1 MNLNKAREYFSA
13 YHENTLEPGLRQAM
27 DRVLAT
33 DAEIKAEYVTFTR
46 AIEAINAM
54 QTESIETP
62 FDLHERIS
70 ARIDR
75 EVWEKKNKQKVNWM
89 STWWRSLALG
99 GVAVLAIVGTVTTV
113 LRPTQTDSAQASIG
127 GVGGG
132 SASILKMDNGVLRV
146 TVPQANGKSLKAM
159 DAESGQEVLNL
170 DLSKN
175 KVNSPLDNNQEV
187 ARWVTLSVTGGDKV
201 NVVVP
206 GTKTRTETEGSGTML
221 DLAKHL
227 ADFYRAP
234 VEVVGMEN
242 ETKFTWTL
250 QGTSLSDAT
259 TIKTSDS
266 HVMVMKQSDM
276 LRLSK
281 SGK

>member
-33 DAEIKAEYVTFTR
+33 DAEIKAEYVNFTR

-54 QTESIETP
+54 QSESIETP

-75 EVWEKKNKQKVNWM
+75 EVWEKKNKQKSNWM

-99 GVAVLAIVGTVTTV
+99 GVAVLAIVGTFSTV
-113 LRPTQTDSAQASIG
+113 LRPSGSSTANANLVG
-127 GVGGG
+127 GVGD
-132 SASILKMDNGVLRV
+132 SYSILKMDGGVLRV
-146 TVPQANGKSLKAM
+146 TVPQANGKTLKAV
-159 DAESGQEVLNL
+159 DAESGKEVLNL

-175 KVNSPLDNNQEV
+175 KVNSPLDNNQDV
-187 ARWVTLSVTGGDKV
+187 ARWVTLSVTGRENV
-201 NVVVP
+201 HVVVP
-206 GTKTRTETEGSGTML
+206 GTKSRTETDGSGTML

-227 ADFYRAP
+227 ADYYGAP

-242 ETKFTWTL
+242 KTKFTWTL
-250 QGTSLSDAT
+250 AGSNLSDAS

-266 HVMVMKQSDM
+266 HVIVNKQNDM
-276 LRLSK
+276 LRLSM

>member
-1 MNLNKAREYFSA
+1 
-13 YHENTLEPGLRQAM
+13 M

-33 DAEIKAEYVTFTR
+33 DAEIKAEYVNFTR

-54 QTESIETP
+54 QSESIETP

-75 EVWEKKNKQKVNWM
+75 EVWEKKNKQKSNWM

-99 GVAVLAIVGTVTTV
+99 GVAVLAIVGTFSTV
-113 LRPTQTDSAQASIG
+113 LRPSSSSTANANLVG
-127 GVGGG
+127 GVGD
-132 SASILKMDNGVLRV
+132 SYSILKMDGGVLRV
-146 TVPQANGKSLKAM
+146 TVPQANGKTLKAV
-159 DAESGQEVLNL
+159 DAESGKEVLNL

-175 KVNSPLDNNQEV
+175 KVNSPLDNNQDV
-187 ARWVTLSVTGGDKV
+187 ARWVTLSVTGRENV
-201 NVVVP
+201 HVVVP
-206 GTKTRTETEGSGTML
+206 GTKSRTETDGSGTML

-227 ADFYRAP
+227 ADYYGAP

-242 ETKFTWTL
+242 KTKFTWTL
-250 QGTSLSDAT
+250 DGSNLSDAS

-266 HVMVMKQSDM
+266 HVIVNKQNDM
-276 LRLSK
+276 LRLSM